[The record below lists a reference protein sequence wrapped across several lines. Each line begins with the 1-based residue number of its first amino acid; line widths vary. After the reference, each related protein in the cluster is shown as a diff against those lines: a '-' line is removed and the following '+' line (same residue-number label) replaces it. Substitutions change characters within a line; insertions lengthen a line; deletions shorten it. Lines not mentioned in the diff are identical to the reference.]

1 MCFWLYGN
9 LYLHFAEIAGDV
21 PQLAIPLWDVFKTIF
36 ILLGIPLV
44 LGILT
49 SQFLPKVADA
59 LKKPL
64 QWLSI
69 VIFLAMVVLSFSSN
83 IDAFL
88 LSVKYIFLVVLVH
101 NLLALTI
108 GYTVGT
114 IGKVPFRDRRT
125 LTIETGIQNSGLG
138 LALMLG
144 TSLFVGSPYC
154 PHSADR
160 SPSR

>member
-1 MCFWLYGN
+1 M
-9 LYLHFAEIAGDV
+9 
-21 PQLAIPLWDVFKTIF
+21 
-36 ILLGIPLV
+36 

-49 SQFLPKVADA
+49 SHYLPKVAQA

-69 VIFLAMVVLSFSSN
+69 VIFIAMVVLSFGSN

-88 LSVKYIFLVVLVH
+88 KCIRYIFLVVLIH
-101 NLLALTI
+101 NALALGI
-108 GYTVGT
+108 GFGVASAFR
-114 IGKVPFRDRRT
+114 VPFRDRRT

-144 TSLFVGSPYC
+144 TSLFAGFP
-154 PHSADR
+154 PHGGMLVITAWWGIWHIISGLTVATIFNLTRRADV
-160 SPSR
+160 